1 MPRRTDIQT
10 ILVIGSG
17 PIVIGQA
24 CEFDYSGT
32 QACKALKKL
41 GYRVVLLNSNPATI
55 MTDPEV
61 ADATYVEPLTV
72 AFARQVIE
80 RERPDALLPTVGGQ
94 TGLNLAMELHEHGI
108 LAEFGVALI
117 GARPEAIAVAEDRQL
132 FKDCMLAHGLS
143 VPASGTASTLAEAE
157 ALLEEVGLPAI
168 IRPSFT
174 LGGEGGGIAY
184 NKDEFREIVV
194 GGLELSPTHQV
205 LVETSVLGWKEFE
218 LEVMRD
224 LADNVIVVCS
234 IENFDPMGVHTGDSI
249 TVAPAQTLSD
259 REYQA
264 LRDQA
269 LTVMRAVG
277 VETGGSNVQFA
288 INPDDGTIHIIEMNP
303 RVSRSSALASKATGF
318 PIAKIAAQLA
328 VGLTLDEIDNDI
340 TRKTPACFEP
350 VLDYTVVKIPR
361 WNFEKFPGADR
372 TLDTRMKAVGEVMGL
387 GRTFEEALG
396 KAIASLEGGWPDA
409 SVWDDQVLRE
419 RLAIPTPDRLAAVFE
434 ALRRGMDPSD
444 IHVLTRI
451 DRWFLHQIRD
461 MVGVEQQLDGRF
473 LSEVSESELRRAKR
487 AGLSDVWLAG
497 ILGTTQDQVAARRR
511 EDGVQVVYKRVDTC
525 AAEFES
531 HTPYL
536 YSTYED
542 EDEAGDEVRERVIIL
557 GNGPNRIGQG
567 LEFDYCCC
575 HAAFA
580 VQQAGLCSVMVNC
593 NPETVS
599 TDYDTSDKLY
609 FEPVTAEH
617 VQAIIAREK
626 PRGVIL
632 QFGGQTP
639 LKLSHEIG
647 PILGTSADAI
657 DLCEDRERFNKLMS
671 SLDIRQPEGAM
682 AHTREEAIAASA
694 RIGYPLLVRPSY
706 VLGGRAMKI
715 CYDDADFHAAL
726 TEAFEVS
733 DRHPVL
739 LDRFLEGAVEYDIDA
754 ICDGTN
760 VHVAGIMEHIEE
772 AGVHSG
778 DSACV
783 VPPVDLQPELARE
796 MVDATVRI
804 GQRLGVVGLMNVQ
817 LAVQRGEGDRLAF
830 YILEVN
836 PRASR
841 TIPYISKATGVPLA
855 SFATYICLGATLDQL
870 GLVADRV
877 GAPIRDALLSR
888 NGFFSIKAP
897 VFPWHRFSVQ
907 DVVLGPE
914 MKSTGEVMGVGH
926 SFGEAYA
933 KALIAA
939 GMKLPEA
946 GGVFLSLRD
955 DDKPAIADIAGPLY
969 AMGFHLLATA
979 GTHRALQAAGIPAEL
994 VYKVREGRP
1003 DIVDHVRNGAVQ
1015 LMINTP
1021 MGKKGVYDEAA
1032 MRLAGLRFGVPCIT
1046 TVRAAQAVVAAIR
1059 SLRAREL
1066 KAVKL
1071 QDLPPVPRGLNTW
1084 LG

>member
-1 MPRRTDIQT
+1 MPQRTDIET

-32 QACKALKKL
+32 QACKALRSL

-61 ADATYVEPLTV
+61 ADATYVEPLSLD
-72 AFARQVIE
+72 FARQVIE

-94 TGLNLAMELHEHGI
+94 TGLNLAMELAEAGVLDAHGV
-108 LAEFGVALI
+108 ELI
-117 GARPEAIAVAEDRQL
+117 GARPDAIAVAEDRQR
-132 FKDCMLAHGLS
+132 FKERMIEHGLA
-143 VPASGTASTLAEAE
+143 VPESGTAGSLDEAE
-157 ALLEEVGLPAI
+157 ALLDVTGLPAI

-184 NKDEFREIVV
+184 NRDEFREIVV
-194 GGLELSPTHQV
+194 RGLDLSPVGQV
-205 LVETSVLGWKEFE
+205 LVEQSVLGWKEFE

-224 LADNVIVVCS
+224 LADNVIVICS

-249 TVAPAQTLSD
+249 TVAPAQTLTD
-259 REYQA
+259 REYQR
-264 LRDQA
+264 LRDMA

-288 INPDDGTIHIIEMNP
+288 VNPDDGQIHVIEMNP

-340 TRKTPACFEP
+340 TRRTPACFEP

-396 KAIASLEGGWPDA
+396 KAISSLEGGWPDA
-409 SVWDDQVLRE
+409 GGWSDEVLRE
-419 RLAIPTPDRLAAVFE
+419 RLAIPTPDRLGAVFE
-434 ALRRGMDPSD
+434 ALRRGMDSSD
-444 IHVLTRI
+444 IHRLTHI
-451 DRWFLHQIRD
+451 DRWFLHRVADI
-461 MVGVEQQLDGRF
+461 VAVERQLDGRF
-473 LSEVSESELRRAKR
+473 LSGLSDEELRRAKR
-487 AGLSDVWLAG
+487 MGLSDAWLAR
-497 ILGTTQDQVAARRR
+497 ILGTTEESVRSRRR
-511 EDGVQVVYKRVDTC
+511 EAGIEVVYKRVDTC
-525 AAEFES
+525 AAEFQS
-531 HTPYL
+531 FTPYL
-536 YSTYED
+536 YSSYED
-542 EDEAGDEVRERVIIL
+542 EDEAGELDADRVIIL

-575 HAAFA
+575 HASYA
-580 VQQAGLCSVMVNC
+580 VRAAGLRSIMVNC

-609 FEPVTAEH
+609 FEPITAEH
-617 VQAIIAREK
+617 VGAVIARER
-626 PRGVIL
+626 PRGVVL

-639 LKLSHEIG
+639 LKLSHSIG

-657 DLCEDRERFNKLMS
+657 DLCEDRERFNALLA

-682 AHTREEAIAASA
+682 ARSRDEAIAAAA
-694 RIGYPLLVRPSY
+694 RIGFPLLVRPSY

-715 CYDDADFHAAL
+715 CYDEADFQAAL
-726 TEAFEVS
+726 TEALDAS
-733 DRHPVL
+733 DNHPVL
-739 LDRFLEGAVEYDIDA
+739 LDRFLEGAIEYDVDA
-754 ICDGTN
+754 IGDGQDI
-760 VHVAGIMEHIEE
+760 HVAGIMEHIEE

-783 VPPVDLQPELARE
+783 LPPVDLGHRLARR
-796 MVDATVRI
+796 MVEATVRI
-804 GQRLGVVGLMNVQ
+804 GQRLRVRGLMNVQ
-817 LAVQRGEGDRLAF
+817 IAVQRDADGGEELF
-830 YILEVN
+830 VIEVN

-841 TIPYISKATGVPLA
+841 TIPYVSKATGVPLA
-855 SFATYICLGATLDQL
+855 ALATRLCLGETLADV
-870 GLVADRV
+870 GLPADRV
-877 GAPIRDALLSR
+877 GAPLRPALRSR
-888 NGFFSIKAP
+888 GGYYFIKAP
-897 VFPWHRFSVQ
+897 VFPWGRFAVD

-914 MKSTGEVMGVGH
+914 MHSTGEVMGVGR

-933 KALIAA
+933 KALVASS
-939 GMKLPEA
+939 MRLPQG
-946 GGVFLSLRD
+946 GGVFVSVRD
-955 DDKPAIADIAGPLY
+955 ADKEHLADIAGPLY
-969 AMGFHLLATA
+969 AMGFRLLATA
-979 GTHRALQAAGIPAEL
+979 GTWAALQEAGIPAEQ
-994 VYKVREGRP
+994 VFKVREGRP
-1003 DIVDHVRNGAVQ
+1003 DIVDHVRNGDVQ

-1021 MGKKGVYDEAA
+1021 LGRKSVYDEAA

-1046 TVRAAQAVVAAIR
+1046 TMRAARAAVSAIR
-1059 SLRAREL
+1059 SLRAGEL
-1066 KAVKL
+1066 RAVKL
-1071 QDLPPVPRGLNTW
+1071 QELPPSPA
-1084 LG
+1084 

>member
-1 MPRRTDIQT
+1 MPRRTDLQT

-32 QACKALKKL
+32 QACKALRAL

-55 MTDPEV
+55 MTDPDV

-72 AFARQVIE
+72 DFARQVIA
-80 RERPDALLPTVGGQ
+80 REKPDAILPTVGGQ
-94 TGLNLAMELHEHGI
+94 TGLNLAIALHEAGV
-108 LAEFGVALI
+108 LAEHGVELI
-117 GARPEAIAVAEDRQL
+117 GARPQAIAVAEDRQR
-132 FKDCMLAHGLS
+132 FKDCMLEHGLT
-143 VPASGTASTLAEAE
+143 VPASGTATTLSEAE
-157 ALLEEVGLPAI
+157 ALLERVGLPAI
-168 IRPSFT
+168 VRPSFT

-184 NKDEFREIVV
+184 NKDEFRDIVTL
-194 GGLELSPTHQV
+194 GLELSPVHQV
-205 LVETSVLGWKEFE
+205 LVEQSVLGWKEFE

-224 LADNVIVVCS
+224 LKDNVIVVCS

-249 TVAPAQTLSD
+249 TVAPAQTLTD

-288 INPDDGTIHIIEMNP
+288 VNPRDGQIHIVEMNP

-328 VGLTLDEIDNDI
+328 VGMTLDEIDNDI
-340 TRKTPACFEP
+340 TQKTPACFEP

-409 SVWDDQVLRE
+409 SAWDDQTLRE

-434 ALRRGMDPSD
+434 ALRRGMDESD
-444 IHVLTRI
+444 IHALTRI
-451 DRWFLHQIRD
+451 DRWFLSRIRD
-461 MVGVEQQLDGRF
+461 MVAVELQLDGRF
-473 LSEVSESELRRAKR
+473 LSEVSDSELRRAKR
-487 AGLSDVWLAG
+487 AGFTDAWLAD
-497 ILGTTQDQVAARRR
+497 ILGTTEQAVAARRR
-511 EDGVQVVYKRVDTC
+511 EDGVQPVYKRVDTC

-542 EDEAGDEVRERVIIL
+542 EDEAGDEERARVIIL

-575 HAAFA
+575 HAAYA
-580 VQQAGLCSVMVNC
+580 VAQAGLVSVMVNC

-609 FEPVTAEH
+609 FEPVSAEH
-617 VQAIIAREK
+617 VQAILAREQ

-639 LKLSHEIG
+639 LKLSHRIG

-657 DLCEDRERFNKLMS
+657 DLCEDRERFNKLLS
-671 SLDIRQPEGAM
+671 TLDIRQPEGAM
-682 AHTREEAIAASA
+682 VLTREEAFAAAA
-694 RIGYPLLVRPSY
+694 RIGFPLLVRPSY

-715 CYDDADFHAAL
+715 CYDEADFQAAL
-726 TEAFEVS
+726 AEAFEVS
-733 DRHPVL
+733 ERHPVL
-739 LDRFLEGAVEYDIDA
+739 LDRFLEGAVEYDVDA
-754 ICDGTN
+754 ICDGDD

-783 VPPVDLQPELARE
+783 VPPVDLTPELARQ
-796 MVDATVRI
+796 MIDATVRI

-817 LAVQRGEGDRLAF
+817 MAVLREGTGPAEVHV
-830 YILEVN
+830 IEVN

-841 TIPYISKATGVPLA
+841 TIPYVSKATGVPLPA
-855 SFATYICLGATLDQL
+855 LATRLCLGETLASVGLQPDQ
-870 GLVADRV
+870 V
-877 GAPIRDALLSR
+877 GGPVRESLMGRA
-888 NGFFSIKAP
+888 GFHYVKAP
-897 VFPWHRFSVQ
+897 VFPWRRFTVQ

-914 MKSTGEVMGVGH
+914 MRSTGEVMGVGR

-933 KALIAA
+933 KALLAA
-939 GMKLPEA
+939 GMKLPDK
-946 GGVFLSLRD
+946 GGVFLSVRD
-955 DDKPAIADIAGPLY
+955 DDKPHLPDIAGPLY
-969 AMGFHLLATA
+969 AMGFQLMATG
-979 GTHRALQAAGIPAEL
+979 GTWRALQAAGIPAEL
-994 VYKVREGRP
+994 VFKVREGRP

-1046 TVRAAQAVVAAIR
+1046 TLRAARAAVAAIR

-1071 QDLPPVPRGLNTW
+1071 QELPPVPRAG
-1084 LG
+1084 